1 MKGLR
6 IFRVTQVNS
15 PTDFSL
21 EYVVDYGLE
30 PGGATWNE
38 LMQTFYS
45 DPTNLFR
52 HKLV

>member
-1 MKGLR
+1 MKGLW

-21 EYVVDYGLE
+21 EDVVGYGLA
-30 PGGATWNE
+30 PGGGKWNQF
-38 LMQTFYS
+38 MQTFYS
-45 DPTNLFR
+45 DPANLFR